1 MHVVFETQRYIIFL
15 ILLIVMLLTKYLEFK
30 KKKIYQSPEF
40 ILNLLQPNV
49 IDQINF
55 GPLQE
60 LLAQT
65 LTGRNPHSSGTVASP
80 SIEKQYLII
89 YLPSQIVLGKCN
101 FKSLKNK
108 SSILLPP
115 VINRN
120 GAKY

>member
-1 MHVVFETQRYIIFL
+1 MHVVFESQRYIIFL
-15 ILLIVMLLTKYLEFK
+15 ILLIVMLLTKYLELKK

-101 FKSLKNK
+101 W
-108 SSILLPP
+108 
-115 VINRN
+115 
-120 GAKY
+120 